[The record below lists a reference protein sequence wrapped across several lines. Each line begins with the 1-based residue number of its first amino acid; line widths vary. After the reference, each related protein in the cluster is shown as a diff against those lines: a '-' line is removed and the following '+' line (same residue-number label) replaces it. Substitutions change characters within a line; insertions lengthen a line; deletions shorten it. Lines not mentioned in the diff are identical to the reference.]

1 MFRPYTM
8 AELIRLSDEQL
19 IAAYDVA
26 IEQTIVG
33 ADYYLEELRN
43 RSQVRV
49 AAAVEKFTRWIFGL
63 TLVVTLATIV
73 NVVVA
78 LWR

>member
-8 AELIRLSDEQL
+8 AELKRLTDDQL

-26 IEQTIVG
+26 IERTIVG
-33 ADYYLEELRN
+33 AEYYLEELRN
-43 RSQVRV
+43 RSQARV
-49 AAAVEKFTRWIFGL
+49 AVAVEKFTRWIFGL
-63 TLVVTLATIV
+63 TLVVTLATII

>member
-33 ADYYLEELRN
+33 ADYYLSFVLVHSAVI
-43 RSQVRV
+43 RSRPFCFVSY
-49 AAAVEKFTRWIFGL
+49 
-63 TLVVTLATIV
+63 
-73 NVVVA
+73 
-78 LWR
+78 